1 MSVISAPNAGCSDDG
16 LLSRECRRRSI
27 PEAGERASGQVAA
40 TALDG
45 DQERRERLPV
55 LGKGAVL
62 AHRLACLLAVE
73 SDEWEQPLQSD
84 AGRRSAAALASCD
97 LTRSAHASLQQRQHG
112 ARERGRALGVA
123 PWAVGGAQSGVQI
136 ERN

>member
-1 MSVISAPNAGCSDDG
+1 MSVISAPIAGCSDDG

-62 AHRLACLLAVE
+62 AHRLACPLAVE
-73 SDEWEQPLQSD
+73 SDDEEQ
-84 AGRRSAAALASCD
+84 SARHGSALAAD
-97 LTRSAHASLQQRQHG
+97 
-112 ARERGRALGVA
+112 RGRAWNPIAKVA
-123 PWAVGGAQSGVQI
+123 LLRLPRRGTAGTACVGAAASAKRLPAPGSRSAVP
-136 ERN
+136 